1 MKRIKFMLLAI
12 TMLLA
17 APVFLTSCQ
26 EDAPEINYT
35 MNVSVI
41 DDLTKV
47 VEAINNGSLK
57 NEEAIMKLTEAIDKM
72 NADQQTKL
80 QAVIDVLNS
89 VNATLET
96 KLAAIEAAMKAQT
109 LSLEN
114 KLALLEAAVNNQTLK
129 QEEMVTNL
137 IDAISTMQ
145 GSTDTKV
152 DAIAEAINSLNTTL
166 QGKFVLIEAAINS
179 QTLSLE
185 SKLTLLEAAIKALPD
200 YSSQLDAIKTVIENL
215 PDYGDKLDALEAAIK
230 ALPDYSG
237 KFDAVIAALGDMKTQ
252 IEAQGTSQAAIA
264 TEIAAVT
271 TAINNL
277 IAEVNAGST
286 DAAAAL
292 AQIIQKL
299 EELKAAIESGGG
311 STPVFTNTVTLDGV
325 TMPILSAAID
335 KSDLEEDNY
344 YDIYLFL
351 SEDKSK
357 YIEIMANG
365 KHHNGKTLDL
375 TRKEDEHDGWFWAV
389 EMRNPQ
395 ILFQTFAKP
404 GSEYPVF
411 LSGTLLVK
419 HIGTGTEFEITL
431 KNGKVKGEGKY
442 GDGLEHTVSMDF
454 KGELEFD
461 EF

>member
-1 MKRIKFMLLAI
+1 MNRIKFMPLAI
-12 TMLLA
+12 AMLLA
-17 APVFLTSCQ
+17 APAFLTSCQ

-35 MNVSVI
+35 MNVSVTN
-41 DDLTKV
+41 DFTKV
-47 VEAINNGSLK
+47 VEAINNGSLR
-57 NEEAIMKLTEAIDKM
+57 NEEAINKLTEAIDK
-72 NADQQTKL
+72 
-80 QAVIDVLNS
+80 
-89 VNATLET
+89 
-96 KLAAIEAAMKAQT
+96 
-109 LSLEN
+109 
-114 KLALLEAAVNNQTLK
+114 
-129 QEEMVTNL
+129 
-137 IDAISTMQ
+137 MQ

-166 QGKFVLIEAAINS
+166 QGKLALIEAAINS

-185 SKLTLLEAAIKALPD
+185 SKLALLEAAIKALPD
-200 YSSQLDAIKTVIENL
+200 YSS
-215 PDYGDKLDALEAAIK
+215 
-230 ALPDYSG
+230 
-237 KFDAVIAALGDMKTQ
+237 KFDAVVSALEAMKTQ

-277 IAEVNAGST
+277 IAEVNAGNT

-299 EELKAAIESGGG
+299 EDLKAAIESGGG

-325 TMPILSAAID
+325 TMPILSAALD

-395 ILFQTFAKP
+395 ELFQTFGKP

-431 KNGKVKGEGKY
+431 KNGKVKGEGMY

-454 KGELEFD
+454 KGELDFD